1 MGIKIKQWKDIAVG
15 DQFLDGS
22 KVVSLHESYIIDTYR
37 IFYESNKL
45 FKSFKFSFDLSAD
58 HLLLC
63 DISKVS
69 NDNKKFIE
77 ETFGNYIIPT
87 LYDRHIWLDK
97 IEKDENDGLYVPNI
111 KDVIKEE
118 IFIADGDSSK
128 VSDNEYWLP
137 VKFIHD
143 LASIRETIL
152 CNGYP
157 LKSEYIGEKEVFCV
171 ETDSHKYNTVG
182 YNESIKEKDIHLLD
196 HEKYG
201 LIHHNSVSIRDVI
214 FHCLTHGQDIKIGLV
229 DVKLTEFEPWK
240 GHKNVVGVAN
250 NVKEAIELARVARE
264 VMYTRNAE
272 LAKLGLNDVAD
283 FKPQRPT
290 NKVVVAGRNLT
301 DDDKV
306 EIKLMSGEIKTVTVK
321 ELEQYL

>member
-1 MGIKIKQWKDIAVG
+1 MSIKVKQWKDIEIG
-15 DQFLDGS
+15 DEFLDGS
-22 KVVSLHESYIIDTYR
+22 KVVDLHESYISDCYKIS
-37 IFYESNKL
+37 YESNKI
-45 FKSFKFSFDLSAD
+45 FKSFSFSFELSED

-63 DISKVS
+63 DTSHVS
-69 NDNKKFIE
+69 EDNKKFIE
-77 ETFGNYIIPT
+77 EMFGNYLIPT
-87 LYDRHIWLDK
+87 LYDKHIWFENL
-97 IEKDENDGLYVPNI
+97 EKDEDGKYLPNFE
-111 KDVIKEE
+111 DVIKSETVVVNGDKSK
-118 IFIADGDSSK
+118 IAE
-128 VSDNEYWLP
+128 NLYWLP

-143 LASIRETIL
+143 LIAIKEKVL
-152 CNGYP
+152 CNNFV
-157 LKSEYIGEKEVFCV
+157 LKSEYIGKKEVFCV
-171 ETDSHKYNTVG
+171 ETDSHQYNTIG

-214 FHCLTHGQDIKIGLV
+214 FHCLTHGEDITIGLV

-240 GHKNVVGVAN
+240 GHKNVAAVAN
-250 NVKEAIELARVARE
+250 NVKEAIELARLARE
-264 VMYTRNAE
+264 VMYKRNAE
-272 LAKLGLNDVAD
+272 LAKLGLNDIAD
-283 FKPQRPT
+283 FKPQKAT